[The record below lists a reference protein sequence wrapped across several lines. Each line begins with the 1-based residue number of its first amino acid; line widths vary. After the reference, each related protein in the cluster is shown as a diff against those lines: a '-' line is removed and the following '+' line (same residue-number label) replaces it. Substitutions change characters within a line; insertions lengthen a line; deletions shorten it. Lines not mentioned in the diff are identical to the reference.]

1 MPITPYLD
9 DHEFDP
15 ETERV
20 MGLAF
25 EMACVALRLADRDD
39 LINSIIERWKTG
51 ERNPDCFVRASGEG
65 HSQTGRSFLTAGG
78 MP

>member
-51 ERNPDCFVRASGEG
+51 ERNPDVLCEQAVKDIR
-65 HSQTGRSFLTAGG
+65 RPGG
-78 MP
+78 PF